1 MMEREEGN
9 TSNTYGITKRTI
21 LFGVIPFIVLG
32 AMIILLLSSPGILFQ
47 SSIKPLPEVSIE
59 KVEFSDGNVV
69 AFVRNTGPS
78 EITIAQADVNDRIHP
93 AAIEP
98 GRTLVR
104 LADARVIIPFIWN
117 AGEPYDI
124 GITTDDG
131 TRFSKTVNSAA
142 PAPRPTIEQASTF
155 ALIGTYVG
163 IIPVMMG
170 LLWYPFIRRLSL
182 NKYNFFLSLTAGLL
196 VFLGIDA
203 LLESNEIGVD
213 TVAPAFNAQIL
224 IIMVAIVSLISLLYV
239 SQKLVQRASVRSR
252 SDIEHDM
259 GYESHS
265 ESHSGA
271 GRDFPTFGSSLS
283 SSQQQLL
290 IRPIAISMMISIG
303 IGLHNFGEGLA
314 IGAAVL
320 LGEVALS
327 SFLILGF
334 TLHNTT
340 EGLAIVAPMAK
351 SRRIPVTRLLTM
363 GLIAGVPTI
372 MGAWIG
378 GFLYSPIATIIFL
391 SIGAGAIFQVVYSV
405 GSWIYHT
412 NGNRGLLNNP
422 SIITGF
428 AVGMLIMY
436 LTGLLI

>member
-1 MMEREEGN
+1 MEREEVNIRN
-9 TSNTYGITKRTI
+9 THRVSKRTI
-21 LFGVIPFIVLG
+21 LFGVVPFIVIG
-32 AMIILLLSSPGILFQ
+32 AMIVLLLNSPGILFQ
-47 SSIKPLPEVSIE
+47 SSIKPLPEISIE
-59 KVEFSDGNVV
+59 KVEFSDDTIV

-78 EITIAQADVNDRIHP
+78 KITIAQADVNDRIYP

-98 GRTLVR
+98 GQTLTR
-104 LADARVIIPFIWN
+104 LADARVIIPFVWN
-117 AGEPYDI
+117 IGEPYSI

-131 TRFSKTVNSAA
+131 TRFEKTINSAA
-142 PAPRPTIEQASTF
+142 PAPRPTVGQASTF

-170 LLWYPFIRRLSL
+170 LVWYPFIRRLSP

-203 LLESNEIGVD
+203 LLESNEIAVNAL
-213 TVAPAFNAQIL
+213 APAFNSQIL

-239 SQKLVQRASVRSR
+239 SQRLIQRASKRSKP
-252 SDIEHDM
+252 DIEYKT
-259 GYESHS
+259 GYSSHS
-265 ESHSGA
+265 EPEP
-271 GRDFPTFGSSLS
+271 DLELS
-283 SSQQQLL
+283 DTRSTSTSFQQQLL
-290 IRPIAISMMISIG
+290 IRPIAISMMIAIG

-351 SRRIPVTRLLTM
+351 SRRIPVTKLIIM
-363 GLIAGVPTI
+363 GLIAGGPTI

-391 SIGAGAIFQVVYSV
+391 SIGAGAIFQVVYSI
-405 GSWIYHT
+405 GSWMYHT
-412 NGNRGLLNNP
+412 NGSRGLLNNR
-422 SIITGF
+422 SIIIGF
-428 AVGMLIMY
+428 AFGMLIMY
-436 LTGLLI
+436 LTGLLV

>member
-1 MMEREEGN
+1 MEREEDRIIK
-9 TSNTYGITKRTI
+9 TKGITARTI
-21 LFGVIPFIVLG
+21 LLGVVPFAVIG
-32 AMIILLLSSPGILFQ
+32 AMIVFLLTSPGMIFQ
-47 SSIKPLPEVSIE
+47 SSIKPLPEISIE
-59 KVEFSDGNVV
+59 KVELSDGSIEV
-69 AFVRNTGPS
+69 FVRNTGPS

-98 GRTLVR
+98 GRTLGR
-104 LADARVIIPFIWN
+104 LADARVMIPFIWN
-117 AGEPYDI
+117 AGERYEI

-131 TRFSKTVNSAA
+131 TRFSKTIDSAA
-142 PAPRPTIEQASTF
+142 PAPKPTIGQASIF

-163 IIPVMMG
+163 VIPVMVG
-170 LLWYPFIRRLSL
+170 LLWYPFIRRLSA
-182 NKYNFFLSLTAGLL
+182 NKYNFFLSLTVGLL

-203 LLESNEIGVD
+203 LLESNEIAVS
-213 TVAPAFNAQIL
+213 TLSSAFNGQIL
-224 IIMVAIVSLISLLYV
+224 IILVAAISLISLLYI
-239 SQKLVQRASVRSR
+239 SQKLVARASNRSQ
-252 SDIEHDM
+252 SDIE
-259 GYESHS
+259 YNKEYVSHS
-265 ESHSGA
+265 KIEQE
-271 GRDFPTFGSSLS
+271 RDLPRSVVSP
-283 SSQQQLL
+283 SQQQLL

-320 LGEVALS
+320 LGEIALS

-351 SRRIPVTRLLTM
+351 SRRIPVTKLLIM

-372 MGAWIG
+372 VGAWIG

-391 SIGAGAIFQVVYSV
+391 SIGAGAIFQVVY
-405 GSWIYHT
+405 GIGTWMYHT
-412 NGNRGLLNNP
+412 NGSRGLLNNA
-422 SIITGF
+422 SIVTGF
-428 AVGMLIMY
+428 AAGMLIMY

>member
-1 MMEREEGN
+1 MEREEGN
-9 TSNTYGITKRTI
+9 IRNTHRISKRTI
-21 LFGVIPFIVLG
+21 LFGVVPFIVIG
-32 AMIILLLSSPGILFQ
+32 AMIVLLLNSPGILFQ
-47 SSIKPLPEVSIE
+47 SSIKPLPEISIE
-59 KVEFSDGNVV
+59 KVEFSDDTIV

-78 EITIAQADVNDRIHP
+78 EITIAQADVNDRIYP

-98 GRTLVR
+98 GQTLTR
-104 LADARVIIPFIWN
+104 LTDARVIIPFVWN
-117 AGEPYDI
+117 IGEPYSI

-131 TRFSKTVNSAA
+131 TRFEKTINSAA
-142 PAPRPTIEQASTF
+142 PAPRPTVGQASTF

-170 LLWYPFIRRLSL
+170 LVWYPFIRRLSP

-203 LLESNEIGVD
+203 LLESNEIAVNAL
-213 TVAPAFNAQIL
+213 APAFNAQIL
-224 IIMVAIVSLISLLYV
+224 IIMVAIVSFISLLYV
-239 SQKLVQRASVRSR
+239 SQRLIQRASKRSKP
-252 SDIEHDM
+252 DIEYKT
-259 GYESHS
+259 GYSSHS
-265 ESHSGA
+265 EPEP
-271 GRDFPTFGSSLS
+271 DLELS
-283 SSQQQLL
+283 DTRTTSTSIQQQLV
-290 IRPIAISMMISIG
+290 IRPIAISMMIAIG

-351 SRRIPVTRLLTM
+351 SRRIRVTKLMIM
-363 GLIAGVPTI
+363 GLIAGGPTI

-391 SIGAGAIFQVVYSV
+391 SIGAGAIFQVVYSI
-405 GSWIYHT
+405 GSWMYHT
-412 NGNRGLLNNP
+412 NGSRGLLNNH
-422 SIITGF
+422 SIIIGF
-428 AVGMLIMY
+428 AFGMLIMY
-436 LTGLLI
+436 LTGLLV

>member
-1 MMEREEGN
+1 MEREEGN
-9 TSNTYGITKRTI
+9 IRNTHRISKRTI
-21 LFGVIPFIVLG
+21 LFGVVPFIVIG
-32 AMIILLLSSPGILFQ
+32 AMIVLLLNSPGILFQ
-47 SSIKPLPEVSIE
+47 SSIKPLPEISIE
-59 KVEFSDGNVV
+59 KVEFSDDTIV

-78 EITIAQADVNDRIHP
+78 EITIAQADVNDRIYP

-98 GRTLVR
+98 GQTLTR
-104 LADARVIIPFIWN
+104 LADARVIIPFVWN
-117 AGEPYDI
+117 TGEPYSI

-131 TRFSKTVNSAA
+131 TRFEKTINSAA
-142 PAPRPTIEQASTF
+142 PAPRPTVGQASTF

-170 LLWYPFIRRLSL
+170 LVWYPFIRRLSP

-203 LLESNEIGVD
+203 LLESNEIAVNAL
-213 TVAPAFNAQIL
+213 APAFNAQIL

-239 SQKLVQRASVRSR
+239 SQRLVQRASKRSKP
-252 SDIEHDM
+252 DIEYKT
-259 GYESHS
+259 GYSSHS
-265 ESHSGA
+265 EPEP
-271 GRDFPTFGSSLS
+271 DLELS
-283 SSQQQLL
+283 DTRSTSTSFQQQLL
-290 IRPIAISMMISIG
+290 IRPIAISMMIAIG

-351 SRRIPVTRLLTM
+351 SRRIPVTKLMIM
-363 GLIAGVPTI
+363 GLIAGGPTI

-391 SIGAGAIFQVVYSV
+391 SIGAGAIFQVVYSI
-405 GSWIYHT
+405 GSWMYHT
-412 NGNRGLLNNP
+412 NGSRGLLNNH
-422 SIITGF
+422 SIIIGF
-428 AVGMLIMY
+428 AFGMLIMY
-436 LTGLLI
+436 LTGLLV

>member
-1 MMEREEGN
+1 MEREEGKIRG
-9 TSNTYGITKRTI
+9 THRISKRTI
-21 LFGVIPFIVLG
+21 LFGVVPFIVIG
-32 AMIILLLSSPGILFQ
+32 AMIVLLLNSPGILFQ
-47 SSIKPLPEVSIE
+47 SSIKPLPEISIE
-59 KVEFSDGNVV
+59 KVEFSDDTIV

-78 EITIAQADVNDRIHP
+78 EITIAQADVNDRIYP

-98 GRTLVR
+98 GQTLAR
-104 LADARVIIPFIWN
+104 LADAKVIIPFVWN
-117 AGEPYDI
+117 TGEPYGI

-131 TRFSKTVNSAA
+131 TRFEKTVNSAA
-142 PAPRPTIEQASTF
+142 PAPRPTLGQASTF

-163 IIPVMMG
+163 VIPVMMG
-170 LLWYPFIRRLSL
+170 IVWYPFIRRLSP

-203 LLESNEIGVD
+203 LLESNEIAVNAL
-213 TVAPAFNAQIL
+213 APAFNAQIL
-224 IIMVAIVSLISLLYV
+224 IIMVAIVTFISLLYV
-239 SQKLVQRASVRSR
+239 SQRLIQRASKRSKPDTEYK
-252 SDIEHDM
+252 S
-259 GYESHS
+259 GYSSHS
-265 ESHSGA
+265 EPDSELSDI
-271 GRDFPTFGSSLS
+271 RSSTTS
-283 SSQQQLL
+283 FQQQLL
-290 IRPIAISMMISIG
+290 IRPIAISMMIAIG

-351 SRRIPVTRLLTM
+351 SRRIPVTKLMIM
-363 GLIAGVPTI
+363 GLIAGGPTI

-391 SIGAGAIFQVVYSV
+391 SIGAGAIFQVVYSI
-405 GSWIYHT
+405 GSWMYHT
-412 NGNRGLLNNP
+412 NGSRGLLNNH
-422 SIITGF
+422 SIIIGF
-428 AVGMLIMY
+428 AFGMLIMY
-436 LTGLLI
+436 LTGLLV

>member
-1 MMEREEGN
+1 MEREEGN
-9 TSNTYGITKRTI
+9 IRNTHRISKRTI
-21 LFGVIPFIVLG
+21 LFGVVPFIVIG
-32 AMIILLLSSPGILFQ
+32 AMIVLLLNSPGILFQ
-47 SSIKPLPEVSIE
+47 SSIKPLPEISIE
-59 KVEFSDGNVV
+59 KVEFSDDTIV
-69 AFVRNTGPS
+69 AYVRNTGPS
-78 EITIAQADVNDRIHP
+78 EITIAQADVNDRIYP

-98 GRTLVR
+98 GQTLTR
-104 LADARVIIPFIWN
+104 LADARVIIPFVWN
-117 AGEPYDI
+117 TGEPYSI

-131 TRFSKTVNSAA
+131 TRFEKTINSAA
-142 PAPRPTIEQASTF
+142 PAPRPTAGQASTF

-170 LLWYPFIRRLSL
+170 LVWYPFIRRLSP

-203 LLESNEIGVD
+203 LLESNEIAVNAL
-213 TVAPAFNAQIL
+213 APAFNAQIL
-224 IIMVAIVSLISLLYV
+224 IIMVAIVSFISLLYV
-239 SQKLVQRASVRSR
+239 SQRLIQRASKRSKP
-252 SDIEHDM
+252 DIEYKT
-259 GYESHS
+259 GYSSHS
-265 ESHSGA
+265 EPEPDLELSDT
-271 GRDFPTFGSSLS
+271 RS
-283 SSQQQLL
+283 SSTSFQQQLL
-290 IRPIAISMMISIG
+290 IRPIAISMMIAIG

-351 SRRIPVTRLLTM
+351 SRRIPVTKLMIM
-363 GLIAGVPTI
+363 GLIAGGPTI

-391 SIGAGAIFQVVYSV
+391 SIGAGAIFQVVYSI
-405 GSWIYHT
+405 GSWMYHT
-412 NGNRGLLNNP
+412 NGSRGLLNNH
-422 SIITGF
+422 SIIIGF
-428 AVGMLIMY
+428 AFGMLIMY
-436 LTGLLI
+436 LTGLLV

>member
-1 MMEREEGN
+1 MEREEGN
-9 TSNTYGITKRTI
+9 IRNTHRISKRTI
-21 LFGVIPFIVLG
+21 LFGVVPFIVIG
-32 AMIILLLSSPGILFQ
+32 AMIVLLLNSPGILFQ
-47 SSIKPLPEVSIE
+47 SSIKPLPEISIE
-59 KVEFSDGNVV
+59 KVEFSDDTIV

-78 EITIAQADVNDRIHP
+78 EITIAQADVNDRIYP

-98 GRTLVR
+98 GQTLAR
-104 LADARVIIPFIWN
+104 LADARVIIPFVWN
-117 AGEPYDI
+117 TGEPYSI

-131 TRFSKTVNSAA
+131 TRFEKTINSAA
-142 PAPRPTIEQASTF
+142 PAPRPTVGQASTF

-170 LLWYPFIRRLSL
+170 LVWYPFIRRLSP

-203 LLESNEIGVD
+203 LLESNEIAVNAL
-213 TVAPAFNAQIL
+213 APAFNAQIL
-224 IIMVAIVSLISLLYV
+224 IIMVAIVSFISLLYV
-239 SQKLVQRASVRSR
+239 SQRLIQRASKRSKP
-252 SDIEHDM
+252 DIEYKT
-259 GYESHS
+259 GYSSHS
-265 ESHSGA
+265 EPEP
-271 GRDFPTFGSSLS
+271 DLELS
-283 SSQQQLL
+283 DTRSTSTSFRQQLL
-290 IRPIAISMMISIG
+290 IRPIAISMMIAIG

-351 SRRIPVTRLLTM
+351 SRRIPVTKLMIM
-363 GLIAGVPTI
+363 GLIAGGPTI

-391 SIGAGAIFQVVYSV
+391 SIGAGAIFQVVYSI
-405 GSWIYHT
+405 GSWMYHT
-412 NGNRGLLNNP
+412 NGSRGLLNNH
-422 SIITGF
+422 SIIIGF
-428 AVGMLIMY
+428 AFGMLIMY
-436 LTGLLI
+436 LTGLLV

>member
-1 MMEREEGN
+1 MEREEGN
-9 TSNTYGITKRTI
+9 IRNTHRISKRTI
-21 LFGVIPFIVLG
+21 LFGVVPFIVIG
-32 AMIILLLSSPGILFQ
+32 AMIVLLLNSPGILFQ
-47 SSIKPLPEVSIE
+47 SSIKPLPEISIE
-59 KVEFSDGNVV
+59 KVEFSDDTIV

-78 EITIAQADVNDRIHP
+78 EITIAQADVNDRIYP

-98 GRTLVR
+98 GQTLTR
-104 LADARVIIPFIWN
+104 LADARVIIPFVWN
-117 AGEPYDI
+117 IGEPYSI

-131 TRFSKTVNSAA
+131 TRFEKTINSAA
-142 PAPRPTIEQASTF
+142 PAPRPTVGQASTF

-170 LLWYPFIRRLSL
+170 LVWYPFIRRLSP

-203 LLESNEIGVD
+203 LLESNEIAVNAL
-213 TVAPAFNAQIL
+213 APAFNAQIL
-224 IIMVAIVSLISLLYV
+224 IIMVAIVSFISLLYV
-239 SQKLVQRASVRSR
+239 SQRLIKRASKRSKP
-252 SDIEHDM
+252 DIEYKT
-259 GYESHS
+259 GYSSHS
-265 ESHSGA
+265 EPEPDLELSDT
-271 GRDFPTFGSSLS
+271 RS
-283 SSQQQLL
+283 SSTSFQQQLL
-290 IRPIAISMMISIG
+290 IRPIAISMMIAIG

-351 SRRIPVTRLLTM
+351 SRRIPVTKLMIM
-363 GLIAGVPTI
+363 GLIAGGPTI
-372 MGAWIG
+372 IGAWIG

-391 SIGAGAIFQVVYSV
+391 SIGAGAIFQVVYSI
-405 GSWIYHT
+405 GSWMYHT
-412 NGNRGLLNNP
+412 NGSRGLLNNH
-422 SIITGF
+422 SIIIGF
-428 AVGMLIMY
+428 AFGMLIMY
-436 LTGLLI
+436 LTGLLV

>member
-1 MMEREEGN
+1 MEIEEGN
-9 TSNTYGITKRTI
+9 IRNTRRISKRTI
-21 LFGVIPFIVLG
+21 LFGVVPFIVIG
-32 AMIILLLSSPGILFQ
+32 AMIVLLLNSPGILFQ
-47 SSIKPLPEVSIE
+47 SSIKPLPEISIE
-59 KVEFSDGNVV
+59 KVEFLDDTIV

-78 EITIAQADVNDRIHP
+78 EITIAQADVNDRIYP

-98 GRTLVR
+98 GQTLTR
-104 LADARVIIPFIWN
+104 LTDARVIIPFVWN
-117 AGEPYDI
+117 IGEPYSI

-131 TRFSKTVNSAA
+131 TRFEKTINSAA
-142 PAPRPTIEQASTF
+142 PAPRPTVGQASTF

-170 LLWYPFIRRLSL
+170 LVWYPFIRRLSP

-203 LLESNEIGVD
+203 LLESNEIAVNAL
-213 TVAPAFNAQIL
+213 APAFNAQIL
-224 IIMVAIVSLISLLYV
+224 IIMVAIVSFISLLYV
-239 SQKLVQRASVRSR
+239 SQRLIQRASKRSKP
-252 SDIEHDM
+252 DIEYKT
-259 GYESHS
+259 GYSSHS
-265 ESHSGA
+265 EPEP
-271 GRDFPTFGSSLS
+271 DLELS
-283 SSQQQLL
+283 DTRTTSTSIQQQLV
-290 IRPIAISMMISIG
+290 IRPIAISMMIAIG

-351 SRRIPVTRLLTM
+351 SRRIPVTKLMIM
-363 GLIAGVPTI
+363 GLIAGGPTI

-391 SIGAGAIFQVVYSV
+391 SIGAGAIFQVVYSI
-405 GSWIYHT
+405 GSWMYHT
-412 NGNRGLLNNP
+412 NGSRGLLNNH
-422 SIITGF
+422 SIIIGF
-428 AVGMLIMY
+428 AFGMLIMY
-436 LTGLLI
+436 LTGLLV